1 MKRKPKKVLV
11 DGEKEGV
18 GMAVHSA
25 SSVQLCKTG
34 IYGRTDRVLTAVF
47 NILRSEKSGRYL
59 LANAPRFS
67 GRCFARLSFWEEQ
80 RVDKDECGAL
90 EQ

>member
-11 DGEKEGV
+11 DGEEEGV

-34 IYGRTDRVLTAVF
+34 IYGRSDRVLTAVF
-47 NILRSEKSGRYL
+47 NTT
-59 LANAPRFS
+59 
-67 GRCFARLSFWEEQ
+67 
-80 RVDKDECGAL
+80 
-90 EQ
+90 